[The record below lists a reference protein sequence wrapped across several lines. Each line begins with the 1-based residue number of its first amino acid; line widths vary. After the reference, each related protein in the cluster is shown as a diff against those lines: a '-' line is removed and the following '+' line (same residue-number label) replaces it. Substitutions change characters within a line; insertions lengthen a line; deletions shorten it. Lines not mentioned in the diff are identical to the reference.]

1 MFSLFITLKLD
12 QEIRAGSPQYPL
24 GDSTVRILNA
34 ALSVLLLIAFAAT
47 AVGEEAAEET
57 EAGSSPHQFSA
68 NVLIA
73 TEYLYRG
80 ISQSNEDPALQG
92 GFDYT
97 YEPWGFYMG
106 FWASSIEFNARTANT
121 SSIETNFY
129 GGFAGEFPIG
139 VSWNIGGLYYYYP
152 DTDED
157 LGADYNFVE
166 LYGNLGYT
174 FEAALDPTVDVGF
187 AWSPDFYGED
197 DDGLYLH
204 GKLSVSLPYNFGL
217 STMFGYQDVDGDLTS
232 GPAGFDYS
240 HWNVGLS
247 YDYSIL
253 SFEVSW
259 NDGSDDCG
267 PSDICEAWLFT
278 VSSSW

>member
-1 MFSLFITLKLD
+1 M
-12 QEIRAGSPQYPL
+12 
-24 GDSTVRILNA
+24 RILNA
-34 ALSVLLLIAFAAT
+34 ALSVLLLIALQPPRSARRPQKKRRP
-47 AVGEEAAEET
+47 AVPPSVQRQRADRDGIPVSRYFSVER
-57 EAGSSPHQFSA
+57 GS
-68 NVLIA
+68 
-73 TEYLYRG
+73 
-80 ISQSNEDPALQG
+80 ALQG

-157 LGADYNFVE
+157 LGADLQFRRALRQPR
-166 LYGNLGYT
+166 LYLRGG
-174 FEAALDPTVDVGF
+174 ARPHRRRGF